1 MPSPPSPHLS
11 RWGVR
16 GVVAVLCLASLSLHL
31 TSLFRPQL
39 LYDDFDIIRA
49 SWTWSETVSNLWQP
63 MNEHSW
69 PLTRLT
75 TSAVVEAS
83 GHRQSW
89 LPLLAAIPPRL
100 ALLGALLLTFR
111 FATRHTGSQVAGVAG
126 MVAFGITA
134 AYQEA
139 LYWYAAHPPLWC
151 VCCALLALTSADR
164 WLASGRWWRLAEVG
178 LWAFV
183 APCWFAGG
191 VIVGPLVGLYL
202 ALSRRRWATLVPFA
216 GAVLFLFFSWAFA
229 GDKINRPH
237 HFEGKSVLQ
246 SLDPVTGAGMSAR
259 AVVDQIAVA
268 AVGVYRVALPIPV
281 VAVVLPLLVAIAV
294 WWWRR
299 AVDRRLV
306 LAGAGFILG
315 SDLLIYSARGEWS
328 YAEQLKDWSRYNV
341 FPWFGLMLMVVGG
354 ARWPAGTL
362 TRRQAAV
369 GLGVAA
375 VLFCVQLP
383 RGMRGSA
390 WIDPAQPA
398 MLRRLETLDR
408 ACREH
413 RISATAARQ
422 ALSPLTT
429 EYWLV
434 QGTDDSR
441 NCLELLWGSP
451 APEPH
456 SVEEVRRLL
465 EKW

>member
-1 MPSPPSPHLS
+1 MTSLPSKPLS

-16 GVVAVLCLASLSLHL
+16 GVVAVLCLGSLSLHL
-31 TSLFRPQL
+31 TSLVRAQL
-39 LYDDFDIIRA
+39 LYDDFDILQA
-49 SWTWSETVSNLWQP
+49 SWTWLETVSNLWQP

-83 GHRQSW
+83 GHRQTL

-126 MVAFGITA
+126 MIVFGLTA

-151 VCCALLALTSADR
+151 VCCALLALTAADR
-164 WLASGRWWRLAEVG
+164 WHESGRWWRLAEVG

-202 ALSRRRWATLVPFA
+202 VLSRRWWQGLIPFG
-216 GAVLFLFFSWAFA
+216 GALLFLFLSWMLA

-237 HFEGKSVLQ
+237 HFEGKSMLQ
-246 SLDPVTGAGMSAR
+246 SLDPVTGAGMTAR

-268 AVGVYRVALPIPV
+268 SVGWYRVAMPIPV
-281 VAVVLPLLVAIAV
+281 VAVVLPLMVAVAV
-294 WWWRR
+294 WWWWR
-299 AVDRRLV
+299 AADRRLV
-306 LAGAGFILG
+306 LVGAGFILG

-341 FPWFGLMLMVVGG
+341 FPWFGQMLMIVGG
-354 ARWPAGTL
+354 VRWPTGAL
-362 TRRQAAV
+362 TRRQTAIA
-369 GLGVAA
+369 LGVAV
-375 VLFCVQLP
+375 VLFAVQLP
-383 RGMRGSA
+383 RGMHGSA
-390 WIDPAQPA
+390 GVDPEQSAV
-398 MLRRLETLDR
+398 LRRVEEIDR
-408 ACREH
+408 RCREH

-422 ALSPLTT
+422 ALPPVTT
-429 EYWLV
+429 EDWLV
-434 QGTDDSR
+434 QGQDDPR

-451 APEPH
+451 TPEPR
-456 SVEEVRRLL
+456 SADEVRRLL
-465 EKW
+465 GD